1 MSRQISLRNNPSSN
15 LSISEDILIGLAT
28 YGSTV
33 GAAKA
38 ISMLSSRIVIK
49 NAAEEAKKEND
60 RAKQAKIGTDAK
72 DKVKLIDNI
81 AWYGLGGLAA
91 TLGAITLIKDDNKDV
106 GIPVIVGGLSTVIT
120 KFVENSLLKED

>member
-33 GAAKA
+33 GAADTISVISKA
-38 ISMLSSRIVIK
+38 IIKK
-49 NAAEEAKKEND
+49 NALEDIQKNPKDSE
-60 RAKQAKIGTDAK
+60 KISKDAK
-72 DKVKLIDNI
+72 DKADLVCNI

-106 GIPVIVGGLSTVIT
+106 GIPVIVGGLSAILT
-120 KFVENSLLKED
+120 KVLGESLLKKD